1 MNLAWCSAVDSRRRT
16 LLWDLDAQGAA
27 ARLLGLTPPE
37 RAVRASGLFDR
48 SDDPADAIVATGI
61 DRLDLLPADTS
72 LRELDRQLFEMGKR
86 RRLAKLIERLSGR
99 YDRIVLDC
107 PPGLT
112 AVTDQVL
119 RATDILVVPMTP
131 APLVQASYAEVVDHV
146 ASLSG
151 VRLDVLPVLNMID
164 RRRGLHRAIVDAMDR
179 WPVIPMASVVEQM
192 GVRGGPVGQIAPG
205 SPAAHATATLWRAIE
220 RRIARGR

>member
-48 SDDPADAIVATGI
+48 SDDPADAIVETGI
-61 DRLDLLPADTS
+61 EWLDLLPADTS
-72 LRELDRQLFEMGKR
+72 LRGLDRQLFELGKR
-86 RRLAKLIERLSGR
+86 RRLAKLIERLGTR
-99 YDRIVLDC
+99 YDRILLDC

-164 RRRGLHRAIVDAMDR
+164 RRRALHRTIVEAMDR
-179 WPVIPMASVVEQM
+179 WPVIPMASIIEQM
-192 GVRGGPVGQIAPG
+192 GVLGGPVGRIAPN
-205 SPAAHATATLWRAIE
+205 SPAAHATAMLWRAIE
-220 RRIARGR
+220 RRIARKR